1 MLQVRQDLLQEEL
14 AQFVSEDVLQ
24 RAFQRANVKS
34 QIESVVVSAIRQIL
48 GQGVD
53 SVHIQV
59 EPVKSVREVDGRQE
73 EVIEQFQ
80 WMVSAVHHEL
90 GELMMMGKI
99 DATLTVGQSAQS
111 AQSEQSAQSAQSG
124 RRSNWAKVLEL
135 ANRYGIEVRQYERE
149 KLSWYVGVILSR
161 IAKQRPE
168 AQNDVEWQQLA
179 QAWLAE
185 KPQAAPGIK
194 V

>member
-1 MLQVRQDLLQEEL
+1 LREEL
-14 AQFVSEDVLQ
+14 AGVVPDDIYQ
-24 RAFQRANVKS
+24 RAVRRANLKG
-34 QIESVVVSAIRQIL
+34 QIEGIVVSAIRQIL

-53 SVHIQV
+53 SVQVQV
-59 EPVKSVREVDGRQE
+59 EPVKSVREVNGKEE

-80 WMVSAVHHEL
+80 WMVSAVHPEL

-99 DATLTVGQSAQS
+99 DAVQTVGQTSPTQT
-111 AQSEQSAQSAQSG
+111 QTSG
-124 RRSNWAKVLEL
+124 SSGNRRSNWAKVLEL

-168 AQNDVEWQQLA
+168 AQQDVEWQQLA

-185 KPQAAPGIK
+185 KPQNAPGIK